1 MSVIRV
7 NHTEDYTVMSNYHL
21 RDKGLSL
28 KAKGLLCQMLSLP
41 PEWDYTVAGLVA
53 INSEKESAIESALKE
68 LKVRGYLIVTKL
80 MPNQT
85 ASGRIEY
92 EYDVYE
98 LPQTQLEKQGVEK
111 QGVEN
116 LPVEVQGVENHPQ
129 LNIDILNT
137 DYQEEKDT
145 TNVVSKK
152 KDGKVDIPTDAFED
166 ADIQAKFEEWC
177 GYRRAIHKSLKTQR
191 GINGAIKTIREGIA
205 KYGKQTVLE
214 SIDRCMEAEYQ
225 GLFIKPDNK
234 GGNYRGI
241 SSAFSRPYSEADY
254 ENYDEGDSL

>member
-21 RDKGLSL
+21 RDERLTL
-28 KAKGLLCQMLSLP
+28 KAKGLLSQMLSLP
-41 PEWDYTVAGLVA
+41 PDWDYTVAGLVA
-53 INSEKESAIESALKE
+53 INCEKESAINSALDE
-68 LKVRGYLIVTKL
+68 LKKCGYLVVTKK
-80 MPNQT
+80 MPNET
-85 ASGRIEY
+85 KSGRFEY
-92 EYDVYE
+92 EYDIYE
-98 LPQTQLEKQGVEK
+98 TPRPEKQDTKKQGVEK
-111 QGVEN
+111 QGVEI
-116 LPVEVQGVENHPQ
+116 QGIENQGQ

-152 KDGKVDIPTDAFED
+152 NDGKVDIPTDAFGD

-177 GYRRAIHKSLKTQR
+177 SYRRAIHKSLKTQR
-191 GINGAIKTIREGIA
+191 GINGAIKTIREGLA

-234 GGNYRGI
+234 GGNYRGV
-241 SSAFSRPYSEADY
+241 SPAFNRPYQEADY
-254 ENYDEGDSL
+254 EYDEGDSL

>member
-1 MSVIRV
+1 MCDQ
-7 NHTEDYTVMSNYHL
+7 TERDFKGIWIPKEIYLDSNL
-21 RDKGLSL
+21 
-28 KAKGLLCQMLSLP
+28 
-41 PEWDYTVAGLVA
+41 
-53 INSEKESAIESALKE
+53 SAIEKMIYVELDSLNGEKGCFATNQYIADFCQCSPRTVTSAITHLAELGYITVELTDNTKRIIRTTLANFARGVSKNCEGGSQNLRHSNTKE
-68 LKVRGYLIVTKL
+68 NNKEI
-80 MPNQT
+80 
-85 ASGRIEY
+85 
-92 EYDVYE
+92 
-98 LPQTQLEKQGVEK
+98 
-111 QGVEN
+111 
-116 LPVEVQGVENHPQ
+116 
-129 LNIDILNT
+129 
-137 DYQEEKDT
+137 EKDT

-177 GYRRAIHKSLKTQR
+177 SYRRAIHKSLKTQR